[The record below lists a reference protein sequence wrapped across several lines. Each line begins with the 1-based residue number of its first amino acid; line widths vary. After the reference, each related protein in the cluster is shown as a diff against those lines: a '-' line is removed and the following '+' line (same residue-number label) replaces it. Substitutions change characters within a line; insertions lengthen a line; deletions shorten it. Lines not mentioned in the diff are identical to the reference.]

1 MANEVQIKPE
11 TEQYVDGFSFRVVL
25 GAIFVGLVMMPGSI
39 YLGLIAGQTL
49 GPAAEWVTII
59 LFTEVARR
67 SFVSLKRQEVFIL
80 YYVAGG
86 LAGGVVAANLAG
98 GPFTGFIW
106 NQFLVRS
113 PQAIGLGI
121 TDQIPT
127 WAVPPATSPA
137 LINRILFHRDWMFP
151 VLLVLVGQVLGRAN
165 WFGFGYVLFRLTSD
179 AERLPFPLAPITAE
193 GATAL
198 AETTGKEQSWR
209 WPVFS
214 TGTMIGVLF
223 AAVYIG
229 IPAMTGLILDKPIEI
244 LPIPF
249 LDLTD
254 SAHTVLPAALVGLS
268 FDLGAFLFAM
278 VLPFPM
284 VIGIFVS
291 VMLTSVFANPI
302 LYAMGMFP
310 SWKPGMGLLATKM
323 ATDFDL
329 WMSVGI
335 GTALAVAVLGLVK
348 CAQSGIF
355 RWKRGPARPYAPA
368 GGRTIGRSGGHD
380 EEDAGA
386 SESPPPRGSVGASGT
401 PAGRGDF
408 PIWLGLALYA
418 GATMVYIVLCHLLVP
433 KFPVWLLV
441 FFGFIWTPL
450 NSYISAR
457 MIGLTGASISFP
469 FLRETSFMLA
479 KYQGVDIWF
488 APIPL
493 GDYGWT
499 AQRFRELELTRTKIT
514 SLLKAELLIIPVSLV
529 CSFLFWSFFWYLE
542 EIPSSTYPFTAKMWP
557 LYARYQCLFMTAT
570 SSDTRWLLQA
580 IKPAFIVSG
589 FACGLLLYGVVGLL
603 GLPALFYYGLIGGIS
618 GWPNGAI
625 PQFIGALIGRYV
637 IGRRLGEEKWRRYAP
652 VLCAGYA
659 CGVGLVGMLA
669 VGIAIISR
677 AVSGLPF

>member
-1 MANEVQIKPE
+1 MGSPHGVSDQP
-11 TEQYVDGFSFRVVL
+11 YVDGFSLRVML
-25 GAIFVGLVMMPGSI
+25 GAVFVGLVMMPGSI
-39 YLGLIAGQTL
+39 YLGLIAGGTL
-49 GPAAEWVTII
+49 GSAAQWVTII

-67 SFVSLKRQEVFIL
+67 SFVTLKRQEVFIL

-86 LAGGVVAANLAG
+86 LAGGVVAADLAG

-106 NQFLVRS
+106 NQFLARS
-113 PQAIGLGI
+113 PQAQGLGI
-121 TDQIPT
+121 ADQIPA

-137 LINRILFHRDWMFP
+137 LTSRLLFHHDWLIP
-151 VLLVLVGQVLGRAN
+151 ILLVLVGQILGRMN

-198 AETTGKEQSWR
+198 AETTTKEQSWR

-214 TGTMIGVLF
+214 TGSMIGILF
-223 AAVYIG
+223 AAIYIG
-229 IPAMTGLILDKPIEI
+229 IPASTGLILDKPIEI

-249 LDLTD
+249 LDLTGNTE
-254 SAHTVLPAALVGLS
+254 HVLPAALAGLS
-268 FDLGAFLFAM
+268 FDLGGFLFAM

-284 VIGIFVS
+284 VVGIFAS
-291 VMLTSVFANPI
+291 VMLTSVAANPV
-302 LYAMGMFP
+302 LHRLGAFP
-310 SWKPGMGLLATKM
+310 SWKPGMNLLSTKM

-335 GTALAVAVLGLVK
+335 GTALAVAVLGLVR
-348 CAQSGIF
+348 CA
-355 RWKRGPARPYAPA
+355 
-368 GGRTIGRSGGHD
+368 RSGVLRFRRVL
-380 EEDAGA
+380 
-386 SESPPPRGSVGASGT
+386 PR

-408 PIWLGLALYA
+408 PLWVGLALY
-418 GATMVYIVLCHLLVP
+418 GTATLAYIVLCHLLVP
-433 KFPVWLLV
+433 SFPIWILV

-457 MIGLTGASISFP
+457 MIGLTGASVSFP
-469 FLRETSFMLA
+469 FLRESSFILA

-514 SLLKAELLIIPVSLV
+514 SLLKAELLIIPVGLV

-542 EIPSSTYPFTAKMWP
+542 EIPSASYPFTAKMWP

-570 SSDTRWLLQA
+570 SSGTKWLQQA

-589 FACGLLLYGVVGLL
+589 FACGLALYGVVGLL

-625 PQFIGALIGRYV
+625 PQFIGACVGRYV
-637 IGRRLGEEKWRRYAP
+637 IARRLGQEKWRRYAP